1 MEQPDLHLASSS
13 ARRRDILT
21 TLGVRFS
28 YAGVDIDESRAPG
41 EPVAD
46 MVLRL
51 AQEKARA
58 AEAGDLPVL
67 GADTIVTLEDRVFGK
82 PESQDDALAMLH
94 ALSGRSHQVL
104 TGVACLSGGILT
116 TAVSTTEVRFRD
128 IDPDEALAY
137 WQSGEPEGKAGS
149 YAIQGL
155 GAIFVESLSGSYS
168 GVVGLPVYETAALL
182 KGVGITV
189 LEPGN
194 RND

>member
-1 MEQPDLHLASSS
+1 MEQTDLHLASSS

-51 AQEKARA
+51 AQQKARA

-104 TGVACLSGGILT
+104 TGVTCLSGGILT